1 MNSPKLIL
9 PALTLAA
16 LLGGCVGTGPNTQ
29 RGAVTGGALGALAGA
44 IIGNNSGH
52 GNGASGAAVGALAG
66 AVLGGTIGNA
76 NDHQDGTVYDE
87 PQPQY
92 HRRARRYTRIEEV
105 PPPPPAQPAP
115 PEVAEKIT
123 PSPSPEAVWIPGYWD
138 FNGNAYAWTPG
149 HWEIPPPNS
158 RSYVASHWEV
168 RANTNVFVRGSWQ

>member
-16 LLGGCVGTGPNTQ
+16 LLGGCVGT
-29 RGAVTGGALGALAGA
+29 
-44 IIGNNSGH
+44 
-52 GNGASGAAVGALAG
+52 
-66 AVLGGTIGNA
+66 IGNA

-87 PQPQY
+87 PQPY
-92 HRRARRYTRIEEV
+92 HRRARRSYTRVEEV

-115 PEVAEKIT
+115 PDVAEKIT
-123 PSPSPEAVWIPGYWD
+123 PSPAAEAVWIPGYWD

-168 RANTNVFVRGSWQ
+168 RANTNVFVRGHWQ